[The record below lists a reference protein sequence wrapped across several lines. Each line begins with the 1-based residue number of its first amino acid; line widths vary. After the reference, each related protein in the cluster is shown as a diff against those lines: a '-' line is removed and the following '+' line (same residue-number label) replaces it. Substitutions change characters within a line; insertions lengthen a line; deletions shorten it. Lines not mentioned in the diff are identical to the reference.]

1 MMRLLV
7 EKPSGHVAQTP
18 LDIHVAKGFD
28 LQAFLE
34 KYGIAGTNLEVEVN
48 LVK

>member
-7 EKPSGHVAQTP
+7 EKPSGHVAHTP
-18 LDIHVAKGFD
+18 LDIAKGFD

-34 KYGIAGTNLEVEVN
+34 KYGIAELTW
-48 LVK
+48 KWR